1 MALVDSALKTQKEPL
16 GRVAQRRE
24 RTRAALLEAAEWLS
38 GERGLDA
45 VSIDE
50 IVMRADVAKGT
61 FYNHFA
67 DKEDL
72 ARVIAAETRARIE
85 DEIGHLNNGVS
96 DPALRMAR
104 AVTICIRFSLK
115 ERQKLPTLVR
125 LISSITDARHPLNVG
140 LLSDIRD
147 GMAAGV
153 FTCPTEEAGV
163 TFVVGTTMATI
174 SHLQNVSEIRLA
186 RPFMQQMGIMLLTG
200 LGMSRAGAEET
211 IGKAHSAL
219 L

>member
-1 MALVDSALKTQKEPL
+1 MALVDTVQKLPKESS
-16 GRVAQRRE
+16 GRIAQRRV
-24 RTRAALLEAAEWLS
+24 RTRTALLEAAEWLA
-38 GERGLDA
+38 GDRGLDA

-72 ARVIAAETRARIE
+72 ARAIAAETRARIE
-85 DEIGHLNNGVS
+85 EEIGRLNTTVA

-125 LISSITDARHPLNVG
+125 LISSVTDAKHPLNFG

-153 FTCPTEEAGV
+153 FTCPTEEVGV
-163 TFVVGTTMATI
+163 TFVVGNTMATI
-174 SHLQNVSEIRLA
+174 SHLQNISELALA
-186 RPFMQQMGIMLLTG
+186 RPFMKQMAIMLLVG
-200 LGMSRAGAEET
+200 LGMSRPQAEKT
-211 IGKAHSAL
+211 IEAAHGAL